1 MTACMVTQQMVFVR
15 HEDDRLMTE
24 WVYGAGLRPDEA
36 ARPSGKQQPGRA

>member
-1 MTACMVTQQMVFVR
+1 MVTQQMVFVR

-36 ARPSGKQQPGRA
+36 ARPLANSSQDAPER